1 MIYIEKFIN
10 KYFYGYNFI
19 EIQALKVG
27 LGKMIVKTLWLV
39 AFLSICLVNFYL
51 QFNLNR

>member
-1 MIYIEKFIN
+1 MIYIEKIIN

-27 LGKMIVKTLWLV
+27 LAIMIVKTLWLA
-39 AFLSICLVNFYL
+39 AFTRFAWLIFTC
-51 QFNLNR
+51 NLT